1 MHPKIPQIT
10 RLTLR
15 WLEAPDRDAAT
26 ATMQDLVDYMK
37 SASNTQEQV
46 DYWVDYSSNMMALEG
61 ETLAEVIE
69 TEAILAKIQGQIIYA
84 NCSST
89 GCA

>member
-1 MHPKIPQIT
+1 MSPQLSRIT

-15 WLEAPDRDAAT
+15 WLEAPDRDTAI

-37 SASNTQEQV
+37 GASNTQEQV
-46 DYWVDYSSNMMALEG
+46 DYWMDYSSNMSAVDG

-69 TEAILAKIQGQIIYA
+69 TEAILAKMQEQIL
-84 NCSST
+84 
-89 GCA
+89 